1 MRKWAI
7 VLGLILMVLA
17 SQSSR
22 AEVEEEHRMKQE
34 EAILAG
40 GCFWCIESAL
50 EHVPGVVEVMSGYTG
65 GSQADPTYE
74 EVSAKQTG
82 HYEAVKVIFDP
93 SRLSY
98 KEVLDQFWRN
108 INPTDEGGQFS
119 DRGPQYRTAIFYL
132 NEEQR
137 KIADASKSKMEV
149 SGTYDKPIVTPILK
163 AGPFYRAEDYHQ
175 DYYRKNPLHY
185 RLYRWGSGRDQYLN
199 KIWEVAKA
207 NPSVKGGNA
216 MATKKYGGRTD
227 SELKKRLTPLQYN
240 VTQKGRTEAPFANEY
255 WNNKKEGIYVDI
267 VSGEP
272 LFSSTDKFDSGTG
285 WPSFTKLLVPENI
298 VEKEDRKF
306 WMVRTEVRSK
316 HGDSHLGHVFDDRP
330 RPTGLRYCINSAAL
344 KFIPKEDLAK
354 EGYGEHL
361 KLFEA

>member
-1 MRKWAI
+1 M
-7 VLGLILMVLA
+7 VSGLILMVLA
-17 SQSSR
+17 SQRSR
-22 AEVEEEHRMKQE
+22 AEVEEKRGMKQE

-65 GSQADPTYE
+65 GSEANPTYE

-98 KEVLDQFWRN
+98 DEVLDQFWRN
-108 INPTDEGGQFS
+108 IDPTDEGGQFS
-119 DRGPQYRTAIFYL
+119 DRGSQYRTAIFYL
-132 NEEQR
+132 NEGQKR
-137 KIADASKSKMEV
+137 IAYASKSKIEA

-163 AGPFYRAEDYHQ
+163 AGSFYPAEDYHQ
-175 DYYRKNPLHY
+175 DYHRKNPVQYKIY
-185 RLYRWGSGRDQYLN
+185 RLGSGRDQYL
-199 KIWEVAKA
+199 KRIWGKEKAKA
-207 NPSVKGGNA
+207 TGKGDNPTEA
-216 MATKKYGGRTD
+216 KKYEGRTD
-227 SELKKRLTPLQYN
+227 SELKKRLTLLQYN
-240 VTQKGRTEAPFANEY
+240 VTQKGGTETAFANEY

-272 LFSSTDKFDSGTG
+272 LFSSADKFDSGTG
-285 WPSFTKLLVPENI
+285 WPSFTKPLAPENI
-298 VEKEDRKF
+298 VQKEDRKL

-316 HGDSHLGHVFDDRP
+316 HGDSHLGHVFDDGP

-344 KFIPKEDLAK
+344 KFVPKEDLAK
-354 EGYGEHL
+354 EGYGEQL
-361 KLFEA
+361 KLFEAE